1 MEKYGRDCYV
11 CPKQILCGI
20 NGTAD
25 LYIKSFKYDRFWAIK
40 KMSSGLCVNILKHEK
55 IIDQA
60 YIGGGTSFLHICAH
74 WYKDTL
80 KHPYVGAI
88 CNDSGWTPLHICAD
102 LYEEAQSHPLFTKS
116 ITIDKGVTPLHMAAK
131 KFLSA
136 LNHPLA
142 RSIKDFKGYTPM
154 HYYAFNTNDEEGLRI
169 LLNMPTS
176 EKSISGKTAQQV
188 AYAKLKK
195 LKGGERNE
203 KDPF

>member
-1 MEKYGRDCYV
+1 MLKNEF
-11 CPKQILCGI
+11 
-20 NGTAD
+20 D
-25 LYIKSFKYDRFWAIK
+25 LF
-40 KMSSGLCVNILKHEK
+40 
-55 IIDQA
+55 

-154 HYYAFNTNDEEGLRI
+154 HYYALEKQTIPELE
-169 LLNMPTS
+169 LLMKYTKS
-176 EKSISGKTAQQV
+176 EPNENGKTAQQI
-188 AYAKLKK
+188 AYAKIKK
-195 LKGGERNE
+195 LERGEKLYE
-203 KDPF
+203 STSPF